1 MAGTYLTNG
10 VVLKRRDYRESD
22 RLLTLYTEEYGKV
35 EAVARG
41 VKKSTSKLAGH
52 LEPFSFSSFMLAR
65 GRVFDIVATSVK
77 RSSFRLP
84 HNDLVA
90 FALASSFFESVDRL
104 TRPHQKDRALFHL
117 LIEFLA
123 VLEDSPS
130 AAHEAPVFQRA
141 LILEYYLFRLLEQ
154 LGYRPALDHCVLGSE
169 ALASGPATFLLH
181 QGGITCDTHLPHG
194 TDGHR
199 LSAEAVEVLRCMAD
213 HELEPLRLMKR
224 DAEVFRSVAL
234 VVNAFL
240 TYHIDDGLHSESFLT
255 SVLQHA
261 L

>member
-10 VVLKRRDYRESD
+10 VVLKRSDYREVD
-22 RLLTLYTEEYGKV
+22 RRITLYTEEYGKI

-52 LEPFSFSSFMLAR
+52 LEPFSCSSFMLAR

-90 FALASSFFESVDRL
+90 FALASTFFESVDRL
-104 TRPHQKDRALFHL
+104 TKPHQTDRALFHL
-117 LIEFLA
+117 LVEFLT

-130 AAHEAPVFQRA
+130 TVHEAPVFQRA

-154 LGYRPALDHCVLGSE
+154 LGYRPALDHCVTGGE
-169 ALASGPATFLLH
+169 TLASGPATFILR
-181 QGGITCDTHLPHG
+181 QGGMVCSAHASPNSE
-194 TDGHR
+194 GHR
-199 LSAEAVEVLRCMAD
+199 LSAEAAEVLRCMAD

-224 DAEVFRSVAL
+224 DAETFRSVAL
-234 VVNAFL
+234 VVNTFL
-240 TYHIDDGLHSESFLT
+240 AYHIDDGLRSESFLT

-261 L
+261 V